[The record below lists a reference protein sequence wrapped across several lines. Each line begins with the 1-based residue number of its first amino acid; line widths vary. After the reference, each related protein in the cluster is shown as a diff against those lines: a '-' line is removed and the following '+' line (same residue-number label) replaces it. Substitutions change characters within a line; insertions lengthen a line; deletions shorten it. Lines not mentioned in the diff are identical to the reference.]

1 MVGGVQTGLTVVVHE
16 PGHASKIP
24 PPYGVLDLLPHI
36 GGGQGVAGGLLLI
49 AEITVELRQQL
60 QHLSPLGARG
70 GAAAGGGF
78 HVLLVA
84 DLGVPGQDPRP
95 RGVVLT
101 EGLGKDLLH
110 DGLHRQSEVAV
121 VCHAEV
127 VKHLSEEEVVIPAPV
142 AASHVVDA
150 HIGDGTRIEQVF
162 HLGQQ
167 GSASA
172 LGVAAPFLGGGLLH
186 VPHGGPMLDRLNP
199 AQRVEPRVLQIEVG
213 VGKGLVQVFIR
224 GLDVKIFKLLAV
236 EFLDSTQLGGGV
248 KGSQIHSLL
257 PVIGE
262 AQHDPSLAL
271 RGIALR
277 EGATFFSVMSLFPQ
291 VTTRLP
297 SLQPSRRM
305 MTAEPSS
312 ARVAEPFSQSMCC
325 PRICSLGEKCM
336 KASPPL
342 PKRRKMPGISLMIWS
357 TAPPRRRSSS
367 GRRMGY
373 SSQVTL

>member
-1 MVGGVQTGLTVVVHE
+1 MIRRGHPVKAVHLAVDDGVADAVVGGVQTGLTVVVHE
-16 PGHASKIP
+16 PDHASKIP
-24 PPYGVLDLLPHI
+24 LPYGVLDLLPHI

-70 GAAAGGGF
+70 GAATGGGF

-95 RGVVLT
+95 RGVVLA

-236 EFLDSTQLGGGV
+236 EFLDPTQLGGGV

-262 AQHDPSLAL
+262 AQHDPGLAL

-277 EGATFFSVMSLFPQ
+277 EGATFFSVMHGEGHIALHAGHHAASL
-291 VTTRLP
+291 
-297 SLQPSRRM
+297 
-305 MTAEPSS
+305 TA
-312 ARVAEPFSQSMCC
+312 ALAADDDGRAV
-325 PRICSLGEKCM
+325 LGEGGG
-336 KASPPL
+336 AVFTVDVL
-342 PKRRKMPGISLMIWS
+342 
-357 TAPPRRRSSS
+357 SSHMLV
-367 GRRMGY
+367 GGK
-373 SSQVTL
+373 VHEG